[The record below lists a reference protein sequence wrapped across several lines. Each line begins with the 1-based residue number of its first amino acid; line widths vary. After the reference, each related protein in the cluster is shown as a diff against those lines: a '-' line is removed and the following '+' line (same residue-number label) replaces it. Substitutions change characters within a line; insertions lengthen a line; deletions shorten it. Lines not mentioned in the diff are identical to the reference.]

1 MNEMIYTFGKRR
13 EMNRLLMERF
23 PQHRF
28 EQAPPAGVPR
38 MSCRTLPEAVEQID
52 SRTALEVAAYR
63 YMEAYNVPLPV
74 FVGIGAGKHPSGWH
88 WDVNYVNPYS
98 QKSVDEATRHIL
110 GGRLFAEI
118 L

>member
-28 EQAPPAGVPR
+28 EQAPPSGVPR
-38 MSCRTLPEAVEQID
+38 MSCRTLPEEVEQID
-52 SRTALEVAAYR
+52 NRVALEVAAYR
-63 YMEAYNVPLPV
+63 YMEAYGVPLPV
-74 FVGIGAGKHPSGWH
+74 FIGVGQGKHPAEW
-88 WDVNYVNPYS
+88 WWNVNYVDPRS
-98 QKSVDEATRHIL
+98 QKSIDEAARHAL
-110 GGRLFAEI
+110 GGRLFAEM